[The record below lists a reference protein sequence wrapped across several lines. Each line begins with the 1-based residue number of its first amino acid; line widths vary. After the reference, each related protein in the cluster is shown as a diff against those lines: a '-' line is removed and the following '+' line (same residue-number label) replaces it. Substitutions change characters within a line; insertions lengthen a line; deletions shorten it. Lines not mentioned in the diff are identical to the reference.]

1 MHTIYSSANPRR
13 IGGVVLLAL
22 LLAGCSKPKTPGEE
36 TPVPAT
42 PPPQAA
48 AAPAP
53 APVRDIPVV
62 VVTAAPASESA
73 SAAAPA
79 PAAKAAPGSS
89 EPAVATMQLAKPGS
103 NKLGVPVD
111 LRYQFDGEALDGQTA
126 TLHLAAV
133 PRVAGSNLAVTIK
146 DEPGIHTTAGELRA
160 AKASVATA
168 YRRQLAITRDAGGPA
183 ELRVLVTMDLPEGS
197 AFSWFSVP
205 LGKEP
210 APAGKQAP
218 VRMQ

>member
-1 MHTIYSSANPRR
+1 VAC
-13 IGGVVLLAL
+13 VALLAA
-22 LLAGCSKPKTPGEE
+22 LLAACSKPKTPGEE

-48 AAPAP
+48 APAP
-53 APVRDIPVV
+53 APVREIPVV
-62 VVTAAPASESA
+62 VVSAAPASA

-79 PAAKAAPGSS
+79 VAPTSTAKSAGSS
-89 EPAVATMQLAKPGS
+89 DPAVATMQLARPGS
-103 NKLGVPVD
+103 SKLGVPVD
-111 LRYQFDGEALDGQTA
+111 LRYQFDGEAGEGQTA

-146 DEPGIHTTAGELRA
+146 DVPGIHVTAGEIRA
-160 AKASVATA
+160 AKVSMDTP
-168 YRRQLAITRDAGGPA
+168 YRRQLAITRDAGAPA

-205 LGKEP
+205 LGNAP
-210 APAGKQAP
+210 APTGKQAP

>member
-1 MHTIYSSANPRR
+1 MMNTMDSRLRQRR
-13 IGGVVLLAL
+13 VGGAILLAA
-22 LLAGCSKPKTPGEE
+22 LLAGCGKPKTPGEE
-36 TPVPAT
+36 TPLPAT

-48 AAPAP
+48 AAAAP

-62 VVTAAPASESA
+62 VVTAPAQA
-73 SAAAPA
+73 QARAPA
-79 PAAKAAPGSS
+79 PGSPAQAAPGSG
-89 EPAVATMQLAKPGS
+89 EPAVSSMQLATPVS

-146 DEPGIHTTAGELRA
+146 DVPGIHTTVGELRA
-160 AKASVATA
+160 SKVSVATP
-168 YRRQLAITRDAGGPA
+168 YRRQLAVTRDAGGPA
-183 ELRVLVTMDLPEGS
+183 ELRVLVTMDMPEGS

-205 LGKEP
+205 LGNAP
-210 APAGKQAP
+210 AAGKQAP
-218 VRMQ
+218 VRME